1 MPGFG
6 ATPLREALPRLTS
19 DDVWG
24 AVGLPALEPE
34 SGAHLPSHALAA
46 VVAATLAGVGVC
58 QAIGFMV
65 REHVAAGRLTRVL
78 ADEETDGPP
87 VYVLRRSSAR
97 GIPRVAVVLD
107 RLLEELPRLL
117 HPGAAGQARLGRP
130 EPA

>member
-46 VVAATLAGVGVC
+46 VVAATLAASGRPDLRGNSP
-58 QAIGFMV
+58 AA
-65 REHVAAGRLTRVL
+65 VAARIACVHL
-78 ADEETDGPP
+78 
-87 VYVLRRSSAR
+87 AR
-97 GIPRVAVVLD
+97 GAGCSRESTCASLGVDDRSVRRMAARPRDPTLD
-107 RLLEELPRLL
+107 RAIRLQL
-117 HPGAAGQARLGRP
+117 AIRRTVSGAPGP
-130 EPA
+130 